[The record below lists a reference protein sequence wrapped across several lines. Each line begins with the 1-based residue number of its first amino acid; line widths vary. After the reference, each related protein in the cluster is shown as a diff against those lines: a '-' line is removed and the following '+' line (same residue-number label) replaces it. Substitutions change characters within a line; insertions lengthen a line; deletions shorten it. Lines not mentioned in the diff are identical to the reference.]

1 MSLFCSR
8 RRIFILRILL
18 NLALSPLIPD
28 IRQLLELRVVKDG
41 FGKRKGSSQLTDPMS
56 SGLAKGSSKFSSRSE
71 LSFLVRLIRL
81 DDVEWLERDLFQPQ
95 GWFSQRNIASP
106 HGDQKSLENP
116 QTSLILTLRCACL

>member
-1 MSLFCSR
+1 MALFCAR

-28 IRQLLELRVVKDG
+28 IRQLLEVRVVVKDG

-81 DDVEWLERDLFQPQ
+81 DDVGWLLEDLFQP
-95 GWFSQRNIASP
+95 
-106 HGDQKSLENP
+106 
-116 QTSLILTLRCACL
+116 